1 MKINKSNEKLKL
13 VTSVNKVNPEAL
25 KELSNGLGED
35 ENVEE
40 LVALAKQHAE
50 IVGANAANNFIF
62 SPLCNVIIP
71 TPNYN
76 PRSDAAKYGVTNNK
90 IDTITIHHMAGNLTV
105 ETCGNMFAKTSRQA
119 SSNYGIGT
127 DGRIGGY
134 CGEENRSWCS
144 SSKYNDFR
152 AITIEVANDTL
163 APTWTVSEAAL
174 TSLYNLLVDICRRN
188 GIQRLIWSGNKS
200 DRVNHVNGCNVTYHC
215 DYGNTACMPVSTELL
230 TPNGWV
236 TLDKIKIGD
245 KVASATLDGLNI
257 SFEEVEDIVEPYYYD
272 TYTNNDFTAT
282 KDHRMIYSM
291 QKKKDWYRIETL
303 GNLLSG
309 NRNPY
314 IPLAGHFHGKG
325 FDITDDMLRFLI
337 AVQADGYY
345 YKEKVST
352 GEERNYGVQFHF
364 AKERK
369 LERLKEILN
378 SIGLEYKVSQHEN
391 GAYLVSIWN
400 QGGINIADDIC
411 EKYLTNK
418 CFDWNWINLSEA
430 QAKLFL
436 DEILLWD
443 GCVSADK
450 YSSAKK
456 INLDVVNA
464 IAALNNKGSRVSDHD
479 VLFRD
484 TPYITLCPDTV
495 VRNPKLGNKPENLV
509 SCVSVKTGIILVRQ
523 NGKTFIVGNCPG
535 PYFKKIMANIC
546 TVVNNLLSGE
556 PAPQPT
562 PIPTTN
568 PYKKPTSTVY
578 SGSNGES
585 VKWIQWQLNTYGY
598 GLVIDGSYGPATT
611 SAVKDFQ
618 SKKNLPVTG
627 NCDINTINV
636 LDGAAPQPAPAPT
649 PVLPSGTPD
658 PYADYSKATWDFFRI
673 LGMNEFG
680 CAGIVGNLACESAI
694 RPNNLQ
700 NSFEKKLGLNDD
712 QYTAAVD
719 NGTYTNFV
727 KDGAGYGLAQWTYY
741 TRKQGLLDFAKQ
753 CKMSICDI
761 NLQLT
766 YLTQELQTK
775 YAGVW
780 ANLMKA
786 TSVLEASNVMLLQF
800 ERPADQSIANQQKR
814 ATCCQGYYDK
824 FKGSAVTTV
833 FPIKQTLAVVGMEP
847 TNTVEPYS
855 AKVTAQLLNVR
866 TGAGLSYPVKM
877 AVRKGSIQ
885 DIIDIQNGWGKL
897 KNDAGWIDLKY
908 TKKI

>member
-152 AITIEVANDTL
+152 AITIEVANNTL
-163 APTWTVSEAAL
+163 TPTWTVSEAAL

-188 GIQRLIWSGNKS
+188 GIQRLIWSENKN
-200 DRVNHVNGCNVTYHC
+200 DRINHVNGCNVTYHC
-215 DYGNTACMPVSTELL
+215 DYGKTA
-230 TPNGWV
+230 
-236 TLDKIKIGD
+236 
-245 KVASATLDGLNI
+245 
-257 SFEEVEDIVEPYYYD
+257 
-272 TYTNNDFTAT
+272 
-282 KDHRMIYSM
+282 
-291 QKKKDWYRIETL
+291 
-303 GNLLSG
+303 
-309 NRNPY
+309 
-314 IPLAGHFHGKG
+314 
-325 FDITDDMLRFLI
+325 
-337 AVQADGYY
+337 
-345 YKEKVST
+345 
-352 GEERNYGVQFHF
+352 
-364 AKERK
+364 
-369 LERLKEILN
+369 
-378 SIGLEYKVSQHEN
+378 
-391 GAYLVSIWN
+391 
-400 QGGINIADDIC
+400 
-411 EKYLTNK
+411 
-418 CFDWNWINLSEA
+418 
-430 QAKLFL
+430 
-436 DEILLWD
+436 
-443 GCVSADK
+443 
-450 YSSAKK
+450 
-456 INLDVVNA
+456 
-464 IAALNNKGSRVSDHD
+464 
-479 VLFRD
+479 
-484 TPYITLCPDTV
+484 
-495 VRNPKLGNKPENLV
+495 
-509 SCVSVKTGIILVRQ
+509 
-523 NGKTFIVGNCPG
+523 CPG
-535 PYFKKIMANIC
+535 PYFKTIMPDVI
-546 TVVNNLLSGE
+546 TVVNNLLGATPT
-556 PAPQPT
+556 PAP
-562 PIPTTN
+562 
-568 PYKKPTSTVY
+568 
-578 SGSNGES
+578 
-585 VKWIQWQLNTYGY
+585 
-598 GLVIDGSYGPATT
+598 
-611 SAVKDFQ
+611 
-618 SKKNLPVTG
+618 
-627 NCDINTINV
+627 
-636 LDGAAPQPAPAPT
+636 APQPAPAPT
-649 PVLPSGTPD
+649 PILPSGTPD

-727 KDGAGYGLAQWTYY
+727 KDRAGYGLAQWTYY
-741 TRKQGLLDFAKQ
+741 TRKQGLLDLAKQ

-780 ANLMKA
+780 TNLMKA
-786 TSVLEASNVMLLQF
+786 TSVLEASNIMLLQF

-814 ATCCQGYYDK
+814 ATCCLGYYNN
-824 FKGSAVTTV
+824 FKGSAITTV
-833 FPIKQTLAVVGMEP
+833 FPIKGETVMLAQAKAESQP
-847 TNTVEPYS
+847 IDTIDPYNV
-855 AKVTAQLLNVR
+855 KVTAQMLNVR
-866 TGAGLSYPVKM
+866 TGVGTDKPIRTTIRKNTVCTIVD
-877 AVRKGSIQ
+877 VR
-885 DIIDIQNGWGKL
+885 NGWGKL
-897 KNDAGWIDLKY
+897 ENGTGWIDLNY

>member
-1 MKINKSNEKLKL
+1 MKKFKREESSNELEL
-13 VTSVNKVNPEAL
+13 ITSVKKVNPEAL
-25 KELSNGLGED
+25 KELSNGLD
-35 ENVEE
+35 ETDNVEE
-40 LVALAKQHAE
+40 CLALARQHAE

-152 AITIEVANDTL
+152 AITIEVANNTL

-215 DYGNTACMPVSTELL
+215 DYGNTAC
-230 TPNGWV
+230 
-236 TLDKIKIGD
+236 
-245 KVASATLDGLNI
+245 
-257 SFEEVEDIVEPYYYD
+257 
-272 TYTNNDFTAT
+272 
-282 KDHRMIYSM
+282 
-291 QKKKDWYRIETL
+291 
-303 GNLLSG
+303 
-309 NRNPY
+309 
-314 IPLAGHFHGKG
+314 
-325 FDITDDMLRFLI
+325 
-337 AVQADGYY
+337 
-345 YKEKVST
+345 
-352 GEERNYGVQFHF
+352 
-364 AKERK
+364 
-369 LERLKEILN
+369 
-378 SIGLEYKVSQHEN
+378 
-391 GAYLVSIWN
+391 
-400 QGGINIADDIC
+400 
-411 EKYLTNK
+411 
-418 CFDWNWINLSEA
+418 
-430 QAKLFL
+430 
-436 DEILLWD
+436 
-443 GCVSADK
+443 
-450 YSSAKK
+450 
-456 INLDVVNA
+456 
-464 IAALNNKGSRVSDHD
+464 
-479 VLFRD
+479 
-484 TPYITLCPDTV
+484 
-495 VRNPKLGNKPENLV
+495 
-509 SCVSVKTGIILVRQ
+509 
-523 NGKTFIVGNCPG
+523 PG
-535 PYFKKIMANIC
+535 PYFKTIMPDVI
-546 TVVNNLLSGE
+546 TVTNNLLGATPTPT
-556 PAPQPT
+556 PAP
-562 PIPTTN
+562 
-568 PYKKPTSTVY
+568 
-578 SGSNGES
+578 
-585 VKWIQWQLNTYGY
+585 
-598 GLVIDGSYGPATT
+598 
-611 SAVKDFQ
+611 
-618 SKKNLPVTG
+618 
-627 NCDINTINV
+627 
-636 LDGAAPQPAPAPT
+636 APQPAPVPT

-786 TSVLEASNVMLLQF
+786 TSVLEASNIMLLQF

-833 FPIKQTLAVVGMEP
+833 FPIKQTSAVVGIDP
-847 TNTVEPYS
+847 INTIEPYS

-866 TGAGLSYPVKM
+866 TGAGSSYPVKM

-885 DIIDIQNGWGKL
+885 DIVDIQNGWGKL
-897 KNDAGWIDLKY
+897 KNGAGWIDLKY